1 MYSLTSAILL
11 LGSYI
16 FSYTFACSG
25 LFLSIEFNR
34 KKNSFSDLVHD
45 ESCVI
50 LVLKNVLS
58 TCLSDIVLIVHI
70 VFVSLILW

>member
-1 MYSLTSAILL
+1 MYNSLTSTILL

-25 LFLSIEFNR
+25 LFLNLEFHR
-34 KKNSFSDLVHD
+34 KKSFSDLVHD